1 MVLPQSLRPEVT
13 ISRHHLGDLVS
24 FQDAASCSNEV
35 CSARTSAT
43 GQIFRVTPRGGCQCQ
58 CLPSLPTYRDDLN
71 VCVNDFSECAL
82 SPFVSGT
89 TFQKIPFVFL
99 PLKGQII
106 HPSADILVEGK

>member
-1 MVLPQSLRPEVT
+1 MGMELRIARGFAPVLLALLGVTMVLPQSLRPEVT

-71 VCVNDFSECAL
+71 VCVNDFS
-82 SPFVSGT
+82 
-89 TFQKIPFVFL
+89 
-99 PLKGQII
+99 
-106 HPSADILVEGK
+106 GKF